1 MEWFEVL
8 ETADDCNKIPEVVNA
23 GNFTK
28 KNLYPQKN
36 RYLSEFEIVL
46 SKNSVKLQADL
57 HVIFALMQL
66 SMNGDVFVSRP
77 EEAN

>member
-1 MEWFEVL
+1 MQV
-8 ETADDCNKIPEVVNA
+8 ISR
-23 GNFTK
+23 K

-46 SKNSVKLQADL
+46 SKNSVKLQGDL

-77 EEAN
+77 EEANWDQKPDMKEYVEIVEIHVN